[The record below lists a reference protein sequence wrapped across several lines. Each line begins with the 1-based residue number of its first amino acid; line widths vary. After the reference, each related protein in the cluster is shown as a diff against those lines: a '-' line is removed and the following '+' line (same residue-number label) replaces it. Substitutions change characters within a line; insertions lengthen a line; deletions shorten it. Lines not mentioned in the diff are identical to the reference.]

1 MTATAHNLRLNQ
13 TLPRDIV
20 ASVVVFLVALPL
32 CLGVALASGAPL
44 FSGILAGIVGGLVVG
59 VLSGSHTSV
68 SGPAAGLTA
77 VVAAQ
82 IATLGSFE
90 AFLVAVVLAG
100 VFQIAIGLGQ
110 GGFIAAYFPSSV
122 IKGLLAAIG
131 IILILKQIP
140 HLFGHDT
147 DPIGEM
153 AFEQPDQQNTFSEL
167 WQTILDMH
175 PGAALIGLG
184 SLALLFA
191 WDRVK
196 LLNASRVPAP
206 LVVVLLSVA
215 ASELLAGMGGSWEI
229 GVSHLVQVPVVSEGG
244 SFLELLTHPDFS
256 VLSRFD
262 VYIAAVTIA
271 LVASLE
277 TLLNLEAVEAI
288 DPYKRRA
295 DPNRELL
302 AQGVGNVSAGLIGG
316 IPVTSV
322 IVRSSVNIQ
331 SGAQTR
337 LSTILHGT
345 LLVVCVLS
353 IPTALNRIPLS
364 ALAAILIVTGLK
376 LASPALL
383 QQMWGQGRSQFL
395 PFVMTIVAIVLT
407 DLLIGIA
414 IGLGI
419 ALLFILA
426 SNLRRPIRRFHEKHV
441 GGEVLRVELADQVSF
456 LNRAA
461 ISRILD
467 EVPAGG
473 HVMFDATATDFFDPD
488 VLALIQTYER
498 ETAPARGVQVSL
510 KGFKEHYR
518 EVEDR
523 IQFVDFSTRERQSEL
538 TPRQTLGLLIEGNE
552 RFRTGHR
559 ISRDL
564 TRQMGLTAD
573 AQYPMAAIL
582 SCIDSRA
589 PVELVFDLG
598 LGDIFTVRIAG
609 NVARSKV
616 IGSLE
621 YACVVAGAKLILVM
635 GHTSCGAVNAAV
647 DLIDR
652 KGSIAEATGCDN
664 LDLLID
670 AIQESIEP
678 AEEPTLHDMAADQ
691 KHAFANQVAR
701 RNVTNTIHRIR
712 TDSPALER
720 LIQEGRIGIAGAM
733 YDVATGAIE
742 LLPIEADIPALAE
755 TEPEASVAA
764 AGS

>member
-1 MTATAHNLRLNQ
+1 MTAPALPLPLKQ

-20 ASVVVFLVALPL
+20 ASIVIFLVALPL

-82 IATLGSFE
+82 IAALESFE
-90 AFLVAVVLAG
+90 AFLAAVVLAG
-100 VFQIAIGLGQ
+100 VFQIAIGLGKA
-110 GGFIAAYFPSSV
+110 GFIAAYFPSSV

-175 PGAALIGLG
+175 PGAALVGLG
-184 SLALLFA
+184 SLALLVA
-191 WDRVK
+191 WDRVE
-196 LLNASRVPAP
+196 LLKSSRIPAP
-206 LVVVLLSVA
+206 LVVVLLAVG
-215 ASELLAGMGGSWEI
+215 ASELLAGLGGPWSI
-229 GVSHLVQVPVVSEGG
+229 GVSHLVQVPVVSDGG
-244 SFLELLTHPDFS
+244 NFLELLTHPDFS

-331 SGAQTR
+331 SGGQTR
-337 LSTILHGT
+337 LATLLHGT

-383 QQMWGQGRSQFL
+383 QQMWDQGRSQFL
-395 PFVMTIVAIVLT
+395 PFLITILAIVFT
-407 DLLIGIA
+407 DLLVGIA
-414 IGLGI
+414 IGLGV

-461 ISRILD
+461 ISRMLD
-467 EVPAGG
+467 EVPTGG

-498 ETAPARGVQVSL
+498 ETAPARGIQVSL

-518 EVEDR
+518 DVEDR

-538 TPRQTLGLLIEGNE
+538 TPRLTLDLLVEGNE
-552 RFRTGHR
+552 RFRTDHR

-564 TRQMGLTAD
+564 TRQLGLTAD
-573 AQYPMAAIL
+573 GQYPMAAIL

-589 PVELVFDLG
+589 PAELVFDLG

-670 AIQESIEP
+670 AIQESIDP
-678 AEEPTLHDMAADQ
+678 AEALTLQEMAPEQ

-701 RNVTNTIHRIR
+701 RNVANTIQRVR
-712 TDSPALER
+712 RDSPALER
-720 LIQEGRIGIAGAM
+720 LIQAGDIGIAGAM
-733 YDVATGAIE
+733 YDVSTGAIE
-742 LLPIEADIPALAE
+742 LLPIGPDIPALTE
-755 TEPEASVAA
+755 REPEGTVSAA
-764 AGS
+764 QA